1 MYKRTQKKRGQ
12 IEGMKGVSGTQTI
25 HTVLDF
31 HLKIPDISDMVY
43 RYLHSYTLTDMTR
56 FISVNLDEVNLMIH
70 DLDQMDMS
78 NMSQKTLKHYKIKI
92 GIPINWVFHMC
103 QQAVSSNLLH
113 PHTIQFMEW
122 VDSNILTL
130 MSFIN
135 DIDEDNIVASNLL
148 SYF

>member
-1 MYKRTQKKRGQ
+1 
-12 IEGMKGVSGTQTI
+12 MKGVSGTQTI

-78 NMSQKTLKHYKIKI
+78 NMPQKTLKHYKIKI
-92 GIPINWVFHMC
+92 GIPINWVFRMY